1 MNITTEFTPALSI
14 HVNPDELGRAAAA
27 EAGDVL
33 RQALAQHRTVR
44 LMLAAAPS
52 QEATLRWLLV
62 EPGIDWSRVE
72 SFHMDDYLG
81 LHTSA
86 PQGFGNWLVKRF
98 FDHVPAAA
106 TFHRID
112 PSNDPVSEA
121 LRYGEVMGD
130 DRFDLVLLGLGVNG
144 HLAFNDPPADFAG
157 SDRARVVELDAVSR
171 QQQVDEGHF
180 PTITAVPSTAITVTI
195 SRLLNADRIIASVP
209 GAAKRQAVSDTLVRP
224 ISAGFP
230 GTALR
235 THPEVSLYVDHASA
249 PVGSW

>member
-1 MNITTEFTPALSI
+1 MSTITEYTPTLSV
-14 HVNPDELGRAAAA
+14 HADPDELGRAAAS

-33 RQALAQHRTVR
+33 RRALARRGTAR

-52 QEATLRWLLV
+52 QEQTLRWLLE
-62 EPGIDWSRVE
+62 EPGIEWSRVE
-72 SFHMDDYLG
+72 CFHMDDYVG
-81 LHTSA
+81 LDTSA

-98 FDHVPAAA
+98 FQDGHSAA

-112 PSNDPVSEA
+112 PSNDPVAEA

-144 HLAFNDPPADFAG
+144 HLAFNDPPADFSGA
-157 SDRARVVELDAVSR
+157 DRARVVELDPVSR

-180 PTITAVPSTAITVTI
+180 PTIDAVPSTAITVTI
-195 SRLLNADRIIASVP
+195 SRLLNADRIIGSVP
-209 GAAKRQAVSDTLVRP
+209 GAAKKQAVSDTLDQP
-224 ISAGFP
+224 ISGAFP

-235 THPEVSLYVDHASA
+235 THPDVSLYVDRASA
-249 PVGSW
+249 PSGSW